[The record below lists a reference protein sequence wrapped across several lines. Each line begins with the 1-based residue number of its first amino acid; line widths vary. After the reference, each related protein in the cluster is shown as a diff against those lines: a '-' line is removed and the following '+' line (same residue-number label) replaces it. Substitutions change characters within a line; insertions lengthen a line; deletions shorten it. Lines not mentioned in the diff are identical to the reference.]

1 MGPGV
6 ALLARCESPLDA
18 ANPSADSIASQVK
31 VGVALFLMME
41 TTDFTVEP
49 EIDKDLEK
57 RLNSERRNKR
67 RLWTAEAVDKYKI
80 RSDEAKIKAND
91 AKELEKSKKRP
102 RRYVS

>member
-1 MGPGV
+1 
-6 ALLARCESPLDA
+6 
-18 ANPSADSIASQVK
+18 
-31 VGVALFLMME
+31 ME
-41 TTDFTVEP
+41 TTDYSVEP

-57 RLNSERRNKR
+57 RLNSELRNKR

-80 RSDEAKIKAND
+80 RSDEAKIKADN